1 MEPIASAAAA
11 PAYARIALDR
21 AGGRREDPTWVAA
34 RLAAPDAEFVPLW
47 NGRCLLDARTGAP
60 LRLRGAAAAA
70 TVAAAGQLVLLGTEG
85 QPRDGER
92 GDGERKDGDGSGGE
106 EAEPRGVFAADLSDL
121 GEQEALGLAGA
132 AATADVRDLFARLTA
147 PEAALLACARGLLH
161 WHRRQRYCG
170 VCGSATGSAHGGH
183 VRVCGSAD
191 CGVQHFPRIEPAV
204 IVLVQAPGDPARCLL
219 ARHRGAPENS
229 FSLLAG
235 FAEIGESLEG
245 AVERE
250 IFEEAGVPVVP
261 LSYEGSQGWPFPS
274 GLMVGFRARATS
286 EVIRVDRREL
296 LDARWFTKDELR
308 DRLAAGHSLGP
319 ADSLGHRML
328 HDWLYG

>member
-1 MEPIASAAAA
+1 MESLASREAA
-11 PAYARIALDR
+11 PAYVRVALDR
-21 AGGRREDPTWVAA
+21 AGGHREDPAWVAA
-34 RLAAPDAEFVPLW
+34 TMASPDADFVPLW
-47 NGRCLLDARTGAP
+47 NGRCLLDAATGAP

-70 TVAAAGQLVLLGTEG
+70 TVAAAGQLVLLGT
-85 QPRDGER
+85 DGR
-92 GDGERKDGDGSGGE
+92 PGDGNGPGGP
-106 EAEPRGVFAADLSDL
+106 EARPRGVFAADLSDL

-132 AATADVRDLFARLTA
+132 AATADVRDLFAGLTA
-147 PEAALLACARGLLH
+147 ADAALLACARGLLH

-170 VCGSATGSAHGGH
+170 VCGSATASAHGGH
-183 VRVCGSAD
+183 VRLCGSAD

-250 IFEEAGVPVVP
+250 IFEEAGLPVVP
-261 LSYEGSQGWPFPS
+261 LSYEGSQGWPFPA

-296 LDARWFTKDELR
+296 LDARWFTRDELR
-308 DRLAAGHSLGP
+308 ARLADGHSLGP

>member
-1 MEPIASAAAA
+1 MESIPSREAA
-11 PAYARIALDR
+11 PAYARVALDR
-21 AGGRREDPTWVAA
+21 AGGHREDPAWVAA
-34 RLAAPDAEFVPLW
+34 KMASPDADFVPLW
-47 NGRCLLDARTGAP
+47 NGRCLLDAATGAP

-70 TVAAAGQLVLLGTEG
+70 TVAAAGQLVLLGTDG
-85 QPRDGER
+85 QGADG
-92 GDGERKDGDGSGGE
+92 DADGSGGP

-132 AATADVRDLFARLTA
+132 ATTADVRDLFAGLTA
-147 PEAALLACARGLLH
+147 ADAALLACARGLLH

-170 VCGSATGSAHGGH
+170 VCGSATVSAHGGH
-183 VRVCGSAD
+183 VRLCGSAD

-261 LSYEGSQGWPFPS
+261 VSYEGSQGWPFPA

-296 LDARWFTKDELR
+296 LDARWFTRDEVR
-308 DRLAAGHSLGP
+308 ARLAAGHSLGP

>member
-1 MEPIASAAAA
+1 MESIPTREAV
-11 PAYARIALDR
+11 PAYARVALDR
-21 AGGRREDPTWVAA
+21 AGGDREDPAWVAA
-34 RLAAPDAEFVPLW
+34 KMASPDADFVPLW
-47 NGRCLLDARTGAP
+47 NGRCLLDTATGAP
-60 LRLRGAAAAA
+60 VRLRGAAAAA
-70 TVAAAGQLVLLGTEG
+70 TVAAAGQLVLLGT
-85 QPRDGER
+85 
-92 GDGERKDGDGSGGE
+92 DGERKDGDGPGGP

-132 AATADVRDLFARLTA
+132 ATTADVRDLFAGLTA
-147 PEAALLACARGLLH
+147 ADAALLACARGLLH

-170 VCGSATGSAHGGH
+170 VCGSATVSAHGGH
-183 VRVCGSAD
+183 VRLCGSAA

-261 LSYEGSQGWPFPS
+261 LSYEGSQGWPFPA

-296 LDARWFTKDELR
+296 LDARWFTQDELR
-308 DRLAAGHSLGP
+308 ARLAAGHSLGP

>member
-1 MEPIASAAAA
+1 MEPIPSGKAA
-11 PAYARIALDR
+11 PAYARVALDR
-21 AGGRREDPTWVAA
+21 AGGHREDPAWVAA
-34 RLAAPDAEFVPLW
+34 RAAAPDAEFLPMW
-47 NGRCLLDARTGAP
+47 NGRCLLDAAGAP
-60 LRLRGAAAAA
+60 VRLRGAAAAA
-70 TVAAAGQLVLLGTEG
+70 TVAAAGQLVLLGTG
-85 QPRDGER
+85 
-92 GDGERKDGDGSGGE
+92 GDGTGGE

-132 AATADVRDLFARLTA
+132 AATADVRDLFAELTA
-147 PEAALLACARGLLH
+147 ADAALLACARGLLH

-183 VRVCGSAD
+183 VRVCGSAG

-261 LSYEGSQGWPFPS
+261 LSYEGSQGWPFPA

-296 LDARWFTKDELR
+296 LEARWFTREEVR
-308 DRLAAGHSLGP
+308 GRLAAGHSLGP